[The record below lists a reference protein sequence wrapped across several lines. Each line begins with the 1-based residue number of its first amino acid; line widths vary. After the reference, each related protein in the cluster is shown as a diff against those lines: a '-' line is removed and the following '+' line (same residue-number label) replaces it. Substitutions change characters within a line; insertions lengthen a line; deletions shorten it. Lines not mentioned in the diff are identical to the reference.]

1 MISAKV
7 FESGRSQ
14 AVRLPKRFRF
24 HSREVNVQPTPD
36 GLLLTEKTPWELF
49 EEGVNELSDD
59 FLADRKQPRLEERGF

>member
-1 MISAKV
+1 MITAKV

-36 GLLLTEKTPWELF
+36 GLLLTEKGPWELF
-49 EEGVNELSDD
+49 DEGVSDLPDD
-59 FLADRKQPRLEERGF
+59 FLSERKQPPLEDRGL